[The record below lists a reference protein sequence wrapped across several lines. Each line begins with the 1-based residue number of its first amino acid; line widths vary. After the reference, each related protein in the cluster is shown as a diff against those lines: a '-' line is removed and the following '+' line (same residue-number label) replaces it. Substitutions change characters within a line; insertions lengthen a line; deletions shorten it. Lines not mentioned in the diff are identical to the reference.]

1 MLKKNALINE
11 IFIVEEI
18 FKKDKFKS
26 IEIYNSLKEKV
37 HIKDKISKID
47 TLLPSGQ
54 DNILK
59 NRIRWIIFR
68 LKKEK
73 KIKKVMGERGFYKV
87 IKKI

>member
-73 KIKKVMGERGFYKV
+73 KIKKVMGEKGLYKV

>member
-73 KIKKVMGERGFYKV
+73 KIKKVMGERGLYKV